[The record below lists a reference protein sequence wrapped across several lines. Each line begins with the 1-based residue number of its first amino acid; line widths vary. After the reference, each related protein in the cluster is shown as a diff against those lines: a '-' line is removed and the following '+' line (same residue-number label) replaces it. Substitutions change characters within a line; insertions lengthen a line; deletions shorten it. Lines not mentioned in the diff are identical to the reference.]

1 MYYILKS
8 GVYRCND
15 LYIHWISRF
24 STLIRVSDDLYIHVL
39 HQELKNAW
47 GKNKNVFLIH
57 YKISYLCILLLK

>member
-39 HQELKNAW
+39 HQELKMP
-47 GKNKNVFLIH
+47 GEKLKMYFEYIIKFRIFVF
-57 YKISYLCILLLK
+57 YY

>member
-24 STLIRVSDDLYIHVL
+24 STLIRVSSGLYIHVL

-47 GKNKNVFLIH
+47 GKTKNVF
-57 YKISYLCILLLK
+57 

>member
-24 STLIRVSDDLYIHVL
+24 SNLIRVSSGLYIHVL
-39 HQELKNAW
+39 HVELKNAW
-47 GKNKNVFLIH
+47 GKTYNVF
-57 YKISYLCILLLK
+57 